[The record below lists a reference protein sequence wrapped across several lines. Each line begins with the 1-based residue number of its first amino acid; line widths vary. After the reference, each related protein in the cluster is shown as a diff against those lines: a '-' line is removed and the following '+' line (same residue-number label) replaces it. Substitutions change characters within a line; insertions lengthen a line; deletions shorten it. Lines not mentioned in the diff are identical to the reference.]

1 VFRRVLIAN
10 RGEIALRVL
19 RTARELGI
27 ETVAVYSDAD
37 RTALHVRRADRAVHI
52 GASAPSQSYLRI
64 DAILAA
70 ARGDRLRRDPPGLR
84 VPEREREVQP
94 GLQRR
99 GHHVRRAVAARDPHD
114 GRQGRSAREL
124 AKKAG
129 VPLVP
134 GLDAVADPDQL
145 LAKAEEIGY
154 PVMLKAAAGGG
165 GKGIRIVREPKEL
178 AERPRARRPRPRRR
192 SATAG
197 CTSRSSSRARA
208 TSRCR

>member
-1 VFRRVLIAN
+1 MFEKVLVAN
-10 RGEIALRVL
+10 RGEIAVRVIRTLR
-19 RTARELGI
+19 EMGI
-27 ETVAVYSDAD
+27 RSVAIYSDAD
-37 RTALHVRRADRAVHI
+37 RDALHVRMADEAYRVGPAASAESYLVVDNLLDACRQSGAQAVHPGYGFLSENAKFSQACNDAGITFVGPSPHAIRTMGDKVEARAV
-52 GASAPSQSYLRI
+52 
-64 DAILAA
+64 
-70 ARGDRLRRDPPGLR
+70 
-84 VPEREREVQP
+84 
-94 GLQRR
+94 
-99 GHHVRRAVAARDPHD
+99 
-114 GRQGRSAREL
+114 